1 MISTVPDIPGEFIK
15 DNGHLKATVA
25 SLLNLDS
32 YKFPGAQPVSFGA
45 EHLTE
50 IEQEDYFVAEK
61 SDGVRCLALLTV
73 NDRKEPEVY
82 LFDRK
87 NNFYVVRNF
96 RFPIPADP
104 SFRKCLN
111 NTIIDGE
118 FVLDKEPDGSY
129 LKSDIIKP
137 HQEMIKKNPHML
149 KYQPFL
155 VEFKEQQFT
164 YHLDVVFNEIIPKLK
179 HGNDGL
185 IFTAVNAPY
194 SMGTCKKMLK
204 WKPLNEN
211 SIDFKVSLLFPG
223 GSLPGMKNYTA
234 KPRIDL
240 LVWQGEKGYKFFD
253 QLGITEEEWREQFG
267 KNPKYMDGKIIEC
280 NYDPELQQQL
290 NLSSPWRFMRF
301 RDDKLDGNF
310 QTVVDNVLNS
320 IRDAVSKDELIEHM
334 PNIKKAWAKRKQESK
349 QVDERQIKK
358 QRHL

>member
-1 MISTVPDIPGEFIK
+1 
-15 DNGHLKATVA
+15 
-25 SLLNLDS
+25 
-32 YKFPGAQPVSFGA
+32 
-45 EHLTE
+45 
-50 IEQEDYFVAEK
+50 
-61 SDGVRCLALLTV
+61 
-73 NDRKEPEVY
+73 
-82 LFDRK
+82 
-87 NNFYVVRNF
+87 
-96 RFPIPADP
+96 
-104 SFRKCLN
+104 
-111 NTIIDGE
+111 
-118 FVLDKEPDGSY
+118 
-129 LKSDIIKP
+129 
-137 HQEMIKKNPHML
+137 
-149 KYQPFL
+149 

-253 QLGITEEEWREQFG
+253 QLGITEEEWHEQFG